1 VQIDP
6 TSMTSRRGRC
16 SPWVQP
22 RAARVP
28 PQRALTKTSWAS
40 FVSKAANRRRPM
52 ARAGLAPR
60 IRPELASTD
69 EGRRVVLEVLDWVAA
84 LLAAPS
90 QLRDRP

>member
-1 VQIDP
+1 MRLEMNTRLNAIPGVDLNP
-6 TSMTSRRGRC
+6 DYA
-16 SPWVQP
+16 V
-22 RAARVP
+22 
-28 PQRALTKTSWAS
+28 
-40 FVSKAANRRRPM
+40 KATW
-52 ARAGLAPR
+52 PR